1 MSGLRICPKNAKA
14 HYNVAKIANNSE
26 TSISHYKKALDLWP
40 SYEHAM
46 NNLGNIYKDQG
57 KFKEAEK
64 LFKKALVIS
73 PKFAACW
80 MNLGIVQVNLN
91 KFKEA
96 EKSYVKAL
104 DLKFGIYPD
113 CLFNLGTLYL
123 KMRKLET
130 AVFGNILLL
139 FCFGRKTA
147 YKVQNLNFLST
158 VFSTALVDLNLSF
171 DF

>member
-64 LFKKALVIS
+64 LFQKALVIS

-130 AVFGNILLL
+130 AVFGNICYY
-139 FCFGRKTA
+139 FI
-147 YKVQNLNFLST
+147 
-158 VFSTALVDLNLSF
+158 LVEKQHIKF
-171 DF
+171 RI

>member
-1 MSGLRICPKNAKA
+1 METKTYKDHVCFCSIHLYHTQYSQRLDWQTEENLFMSGLRICPKNAKA

-64 LFKKALVIS
+64 LFQKALVIS

-80 MNLGIVQVNLN
+80 MNLGIVQVNLS
-91 KFKEA
+91 KFK
-96 EKSYVKAL
+96 
-104 DLKFGIYPD
+104 
-113 CLFNLGTLYL
+113 
-123 KMRKLET
+123 
-130 AVFGNILLL
+130 
-139 FCFGRKTA
+139 
-147 YKVQNLNFLST
+147 
-158 VFSTALVDLNLSF
+158 
-171 DF
+171 